1 MHYTLEQ
8 FTIEGQLTRH
18 LEGPEAAMRRAMRR
32 SLDWAIGA
40 GVPFHAVLINPQGQ
54 VVAVA

>member
-1 MHYTLEQ
+1 MFTLEQ
-8 FTIEGQLTRH
+8 FTLDGLLARH
-18 LEGPEAAMRRAMRR
+18 LEGPEASMRRVMRR
-32 SLDWAIGA
+32 SLDWATGH